1 METHRITRVGSSQEI
16 ELDIRI
22 IASTNR
28 RLEQLAAEGAFRQ
41 DLFYRLNVLK
51 LEIPPLRARPGD
63 IGLCAE
69 QFLERLN
76 GMSGEAERH
85 MTPEF
90 LTGLTEYDWPGNVRE
105 LQNTIERTF
114 YSSAGEELDAQSLR
128 SALGPAP
135 ENAPA
140 PHAHGGETR
149 RAALRAHPLRRRR
162 GRGRQEARRQPRHP
176 LPPHQALRHRRQE
189 PAIVFLIF
197 SIFSLK

>member
-1 METHRITRVGSSQEI
+1 M
-16 ELDIRI
+16 
-22 IASTNR
+22 
-28 RLEQLAAEGAFRQ
+28 
-41 DLFYRLNVLK
+41 LK

-90 LTGLTEYDWPGNVRE
+90 LAGLTEYGWPGNVRE

-135 ENAPA
+135 ESAPLLTHTAARPASCSPRSPSAAATWARPPRSSASPA
-140 PHAHGGETR
+140 PPSTATSS
-149 RAALRAHPLRRRR
+149 AAA
-162 GRGRQEARRQPRHP
+162 
-176 LPPHQALRHRRQE
+176 
-189 PAIVFLIF
+189 
-197 SIFSLK
+197 

>member
-41 DLFYRLNVLK
+41 DLCYRLTVLK

-90 LTGLTEYDWPGNVRE
+90 LAGLTEYGWPGNVRE

-140 PHAHGGETR
+140 AHAHAGETGELLSALTLCGGDVGEAAKKLGVS
-149 RAALRAHPLRRRR
+149 RATLYRHIKRCGIDVKSLR
-162 GRGRQEARRQPRHP
+162 
-176 LPPHQALRHRRQE
+176 
-189 PAIVFLIF
+189 
-197 SIFSLK
+197 